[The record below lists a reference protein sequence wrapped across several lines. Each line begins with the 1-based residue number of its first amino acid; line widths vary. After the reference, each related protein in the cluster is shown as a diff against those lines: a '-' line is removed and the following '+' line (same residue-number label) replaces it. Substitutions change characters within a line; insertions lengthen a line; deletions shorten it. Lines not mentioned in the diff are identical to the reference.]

1 MKKVKFLKYSR
12 NESIWVSEHQKELAK
27 YAGKW
32 IAVLENKLIASG
44 DSVSEVMQTIEQKG
58 IKHLPLL
65 TMVPR
70 KDEGPY
76 ILILWF

>member
-1 MKKVKFLKYSR
+1 MKKIKSLKYSR

-32 IAVLENKLIASG
+32 IAVLNNKLIASG
-44 DSVSEVMQTIEQKG
+44 HSLFGVTEAIKRKDIKG
-58 IKHLPLL
+58 LPLI

-76 ILILWF
+76 VLVLWF